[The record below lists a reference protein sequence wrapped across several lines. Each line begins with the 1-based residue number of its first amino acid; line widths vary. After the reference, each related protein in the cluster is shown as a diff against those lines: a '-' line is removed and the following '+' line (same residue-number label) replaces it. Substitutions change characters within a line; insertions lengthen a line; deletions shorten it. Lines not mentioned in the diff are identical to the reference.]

1 MIDWLPHLLRPFWLL
16 LLPLPLW
23 LVWRL
28 WHRRRQVG
36 RWQRLLPPAFHAELL
51 TRGRL
56 RNSRLPWVLLGAG
69 WLLACM
75 ALLGPSWQHLEQPS
89 LKRADPLVVILELTP
104 AMRAGDV
111 LPTRLEHAK
120 RKLIDL
126 LQARQDAQTAVVV
139 FAGSAHTLVPLSN
152 DLETT
157 RNLLGVLKP
166 ELMPEPGHRADLAVA
181 LGLALLEQ
189 GSSGHGRL
197 LLIGSSLDS
206 EERNAI
212 QTLLQGRDTPLL
224 MLGVGTAQGAP
235 IALEDGSFFKDA
247 QGSIL
252 IPRLDSSG
260 LQRFADSIG
269 ARYARARLGD
279 SDLEQLGLL
288 DLRGGMLQQDDVTRL
303 SAWLDQGY
311 WLLLPLLLLA
321 ACAGRRGWLFCLPLL
336 LVQPQP
342 ASAMSLTDLWLR
354 PDQQGQ
360 RLLNAERPAEAAQR
374 FSDRQWQGIALYRA
388 GDYQGAA
395 ERFAEGSSAAD
406 HYNLGNALARS
417 DALEEA
423 IEAYEHA
430 LALQPDL
437 EPARRNKALVEQL
450 LRQRQASAKQ
460 ADKQPAEADKPRD
473 APAETPP
480 PRPNAAHDPAAQA
493 PGQPDSPSDAEPE
506 QSPPPPTEAAPK
518 GGEDDSTPSD
528 PQPSAQP
535 SPSQQTDAPRDP
547 EREQAM
553 QQWLRQIPDDPGELL
568 RRKFLYEQRKRQ
580 EVTP

>member
-1 MIDWLPHLLRPFWLL
+1 MSELLPHLLRPFWLL
-16 LLPLPLW
+16 ILPLPVW

-56 RNSRLPWVLLGAG
+56 RNSRLPWVLLGTG
-69 WLLACM
+69 WLLACL

-89 LKRADPLVVILELTP
+89 LRRADPLVVLLELTP
-104 AMRAGDV
+104 AMLAGD
-111 LPTRLEHAK
+111 LQPTRLEHAK

-126 LQARQDAQTAVVV
+126 LRARQDAQTAVVV
-139 FAGSAHTLVPLSN
+139 FAGSAHVLVPLSN

-157 RNLLGVLKP
+157 RNLLDVLKP

-197 LLIGSSLDS
+197 LLIGSSLD
-206 EERNAI
+206 EAERNAI
-212 QTLLQGRDTPLL
+212 PALLAGSDAPLL

-235 IALEDGSFFKDA
+235 IAREDGSFFKDA
-247 QGSIL
+247 QGAIL
-252 IPRLDSSG
+252 IPRLDNRG
-260 LQRFADSIG
+260 LRRFAESMG
-269 ARYARARLGD
+269 ARYQQSRLGD
-279 SDLEQLGLL
+279 GDLEQLGLL

-336 LVQPQP
+336 LIQPQP
-342 ASAMSLTDLWLR
+342 AHAFNLADLWWR

-360 RLLNAERPAEAAQR
+360 RLLDAERPAEAAQYFR
-374 FSDRQWQGIALYRA
+374 DLQWQGVALYQA

-395 ERFAEGSSAAD
+395 ERFAQGSSAAD
-406 HYNLGNALARS
+406 HYNRGNALAHS

-423 IEAYEHA
+423 IEAYEQA
-430 LALQPDL
+430 LALQPEL
-437 EPARRNKALVEQL
+437 SAALHNKTLVEQL
-450 LRQRQASAKQ
+450 LRQRQAQSSAQ
-460 ADKQPAEADKPRD
+460 NEAAEQPRETPAD
-473 APAETPP
+473 APSAPPNSAGEPSPQTARQDERAADAEQQP
-480 PRPNAAHDPAAQA
+480 PAA
-493 PGQPDSPSDAEPE
+493 PTQPSRSDARANDSASDE
-506 QSPPPPTEAAPK
+506 PPPT
-518 GGEDDSTPSD
+518 
-528 PQPSAQP
+528 AQP
-535 SPSQQTDAPRDP
+535 PLAEQNPAVRDP

-553 QQWLRQIPDDPGELL
+553 QQWLRRIPDDPGELL

-580 EVTP
+580 DMTR

>member
-1 MIDWLPHLLRPFWLL
+1 MSELLPHLLRPFWLL
-16 LLPLPLW
+16 ILPLPVW

-56 RNSRLPWVLLGAG
+56 RNSRLPWVLLGTG
-69 WLLACM
+69 WLLACL

-89 LKRADPLVVILELTP
+89 LRRADPLVVLLELTP
-104 AMRAGDV
+104 AMLAGD
-111 LPTRLEHAK
+111 LQPTRLEHAK

-126 LQARQDAQTAVVV
+126 LRARQDAQTAVVV
-139 FAGSAHTLVPLSN
+139 FAGSAHVLVPLSN

-157 RNLLGVLKP
+157 RNLLDVLKP

-197 LLIGSSLDS
+197 LLIGSSLD
-206 EERNAI
+206 EAERNAI
-212 QTLLQGRDTPLL
+212 PALLAGSDAPLL

-235 IALEDGSFFKDA
+235 IAREDGSFFKDA
-247 QGSIL
+247 QGAIL
-252 IPRLDSSG
+252 IPRLDNRG
-260 LQRFADSIG
+260 LRRFAESMG
-269 ARYARARLGD
+269 ARYQQSRLGD
-279 SDLEQLGLL
+279 GDLEQLGLL

-336 LVQPQP
+336 LIQPQP
-342 ASAMSLTDLWLR
+342 AHAFNLADLWWR

-360 RLLNAERPAEAAQR
+360 RLLDAERPAEAAQYFR
-374 FSDRQWQGIALYRA
+374 DLQWQGVALYQA

-395 ERFAEGSSAAD
+395 ERFAQGSSAAD
-406 HYNLGNALARS
+406 HYNRGNALAHS

-423 IEAYEHA
+423 IEAYEQA
-430 LALQPDL
+430 LALQPEL
-437 EPARRNKALVEQL
+437 SAALHNKTLVEQL
-450 LRQRQASAKQ
+450 LRQRQAQSSAQ
-460 ADKQPAEADKPRD
+460 NEAAEQPRETPAD
-473 APAETPP
+473 APSAPPNSAGEPSPQTARQDERAADAEQQP
-480 PRPNAAHDPAAQA
+480 PAA
-493 PGQPDSPSDAEPE
+493 PTQPSRSDARANDSASDE
-506 QSPPPPTEAAPK
+506 PPPP
-518 GGEDDSTPSD
+518 
-528 PQPSAQP
+528 AQP
-535 SPSQQTDAPRDP
+535 PLAEQNPAVRDP

-553 QQWLRQIPDDPGELL
+553 QQWLRRIPDDPGELL

-580 EVTP
+580 DMTR